1 MAPTTTAPGIHLMK
15 SDVNSQKDADKC
27 GSYRI
32 WCNGVLSSKALG
44 EKWNVY
50 FNGLLFRDHSDGISD
65 AAHVLSQFEIDENI
79 EKIAALKGSFNIIII
94 RNDGS
99 KGCIVNDLLCSRS
112 WYWYSNDSVFGAS
125 PTPMG
130 FIEAGYPTTLS
141 SQALYEMIRL
151 LHTGFDRTLVSEIK
165 RFLHGEIIRFDEN
178 GLSERTYTRE
188 FTQDIDNSITTE
200 QAAKWM
206 IDICEAPIRAI
217 KSHPHLNSLPIR
229 LPLTGGFDSRQIL
242 GILLDLDKKPASLR
256 HITITNE
263 DSEPVR
269 NIAES
274 MQIPLQEDN
283 LYDLDTRDLVS
294 RWIDRSG
301 GLVSFHQYYLLQL
314 KNDGSTK
321 GDISFNGY
329 LMDLLLGIAI
339 RGVHASDEMVFNNV
353 WNRRYT
359 GKSILKLLFPNES
372 RLKSETKALFEEEF
386 KRYKGDPRFR
396 MMMLDLHH
404 RSLQYV
410 GILDSMLGDEAIS
423 FSPGAH
429 PESLDF
435 AMKVSHSVAGDKKAK
450 LLALKK
456 WYADVAKYPYSGGVD
471 IYEKEVSAAFREH
484 PVKKS
489 LRKMAKFVLNGF
501 SPEAYD
507 NSEHVWLRKSK
518 DLKAIHQRLVDDSAL
533 VRDGHLSGF
542 GVQVSWNIHLFGG
555 YQAWTLMSILS
566 AEVSYRVLVRRE
578 SKEDVIKWLFSRT

>member
-1 MAPTTTAPGIHLMK
+1 MISTSPTPGIHLFK
-15 SDVNSQKDADKC
+15 SDEKRLKNADHC
-27 GSYRI
+27 GSYGI
-32 WCNGVLSSKALG
+32 LCSGELSSKALG
-44 EKWNVY
+44 QKWSVY
-50 FNGLLFRDHSDGISD
+50 FNGLLYRDHSDGISD
-65 AAHVLSQFEIDENI
+65 ATHVLSQFEINNNIDE
-79 EKIAALKGSFNIIII
+79 IAALEGSFNIVII

-99 KGCIVNDLLCSRS
+99 IGYIVNDLLCSRS
-112 WYWYSNDSVFGAS
+112 WYWYSQKAVFGAS
-125 PTPMG
+125 PTPLG

-178 GLSERTYTRE
+178 GLSERHYTRE
-188 FTQDIDNSITTE
+188 FTQNIDSSITTE
-200 QAAKWM
+200 CAAKWM
-206 IDICEAPIRAI
+206 IDICEASIKAI
-217 KSHPHLNSLPIR
+217 KTHPYLNTLPIR
-229 LPLTGGFDSRQIL
+229 LPITGGFDSRQIL
-242 GILLDLDKKPASLR
+242 GILLDLDKKPISLR
-256 HITITNE
+256 HITITEE

-269 NIAES
+269 NIAKS
-274 MQIPLQEDN
+274 MQIPLQENN
-283 LYDLDTRDLVS
+283 LYNLDTHDLVS

-314 KNDGSTK
+314 KNNGSTN

-339 RGVHASDEMVFNNV
+339 RDAHTSDEMVFNNV

-372 RLKSETKALFEEEF
+372 RLKSKTKALFTEEF

-404 RSLQYV
+404 RSLHYT
-410 GILDSMLGDEAIS
+410 GILDPMLGDESIS

-429 PESLDF
+429 PQSLDF
-435 AMKVSHSVAGDKKAK
+435 AMKVSYGVAGDKKAK
-450 LLALKK
+450 IVALKK
-456 WYADVAKYPYSGGVD
+456 WYADVAKYPFSGGVN
-471 IYEKEVSAAFREH
+471 IYDKEVSADSREH
-484 PVKKS
+484 PVKKY
-489 LRKMAKFVLNGF
+489 LQKVMKFMLNGF
-501 SPEAYD
+501 TPIAYD
-507 NSEHVWLRKSK
+507 NSEHAWLRKSK
-518 DLKAIHQRLVDDSAL
+518 DLKAIHRRLVDDSAL

-542 GVQVSWNIHLFGG
+542 GIQVSWNIHQLGG
-555 YQAWTLMSILS
+555 FQAWTLMSILS